1 MSDTLRTKVRVA
13 FALNGKNQ
21 KWLAREIGINE
32 SQLSDIL
39 NGKRHGK
46 KTNEY
51 IEAIK
56 NKLHIEDAEK
66 EVMK

>member
-1 MSDTLRTKVRVA
+1 MKMSSTLRTQIKVA

-21 KWLAREIGINE
+21 KWLAKQIGIHE

-46 KTNEY
+46 KTDEY
-51 IEAIK
+51 IKTIK
-56 NKLHIEDAEK
+56 DILNID
-66 EVMK
+66 

>member
-1 MSDTLRTKVRVA
+1 MTSTLKTKIKVA

-21 KWLAREIGINE
+21 KWLAKEIGIKE

-46 KTNEY
+46 KTDEY
-51 IEAIK
+51 IKAIK
-56 NKLHIEDAEK
+56 DTLHIEE
-66 EVMK
+66 

>member
-1 MSDTLRTKVRVA
+1 MTDVLRTKVKVA

-21 KWLAREIGINE
+21 KWLAKEIGIKE

-46 KTNEY
+46 KTDEY
-51 IEAIK
+51 IKVIK
-56 NKLHIEDAEK
+56 NKLHIEER
-66 EVMK
+66 

>member
-1 MSDTLRTKVRVA
+1 MSNTLRTQIKVA

-21 KWLAREIGINE
+21 KWLAKEIGINE

-46 KTNEY
+46 KTDEY
-51 IEAIK
+51 IKAIK
-56 NKLHIEDAEK
+56 NKLNIMEEL
-66 EVMK
+66 